1 MDEYRY
7 RSVRAKKS
15 RLGKILKAPFVHM
28 VLVLFAI
35 VGIGGFGYL
44 VFIAKDPVGW
54 LGITLSIVSV
64 VLMLW
69 ERQDL
74 HRVPIGRTDD
84 INDLLSANV
93 ICALG
98 KNPTPLKFIEK
109 YYITRSGRF
118 LSGRFGIT
126 KDFLEKLAIQIPE
139 DMTPIFAKA
148 RELRAEIN
156 AEVIGGGLIAIAII
170 AQHPE
175 YERLLHEMRLELS
188 DLVDGMDW
196 YNHLYGLIQ
205 GAKKKRRDGGIA
217 RDFSF
222 GYTPTLSK
230 YSVNIS
236 ESRKGLLR
244 TQVHLASHREIVGKM
259 IEAFSKGG
267 RQNIALVGPEGAGRM
282 TIVNAFAETLMDA
295 DAKIPNS
302 LKYRQVMA
310 LDASS
315 LIASGGERGE
325 LEGLVQLVMA
335 EAYNAKNIIICLNN
349 AQLFFEEGVGSVDI
363 SNVLM
368 PFVDTGRLRIIMTM
382 DEQKFLEISAKNSV
396 LANKLNKVMV
406 EPASEKETMRI
417 MQDEILTLE
426 AKYGV
431 LYQYLALKEA
441 YRLSDRYMHDI
452 EMPGKALSLLE
463 SAANYANGGVVTA
476 SSVEAAIEKTQGVKL
491 SSANDEGDR
500 EKLLNL
506 ESLIRKRMVGQEYAV
521 KTVSDAM
528 RRAAAGVRSQK
539 KPIGTFLFLG
549 PTGVGKTELSKSLAE
564 VYFNGEDN
572 LIRLDMNEF
581 VTEGDVRRLIEE
593 GKDNAESLTAQVMTH
608 PFSVVLLDEI
618 EKAHPAVLTT
628 LLQLL
633 DEGVMRDAKNRE
645 VSFRDAIVIATSNA
659 GAERI
664 RRYVAEGKDLT
675 QAKEEILEELI
686 QSGEFKPEF
695 VNRFDEICVFTPL
708 TKENLV
714 EIVKLNMKSINKTLE
729 PKKIK
734 VILNEEAEVELAE
747 LGYDPKM
754 GARPLKRMM
763 QKTVENIVAKKV
775 LEGEA
780 ESGAEIHIDK
790 EMILESKAS

>member
-7 RSVRAKKS
+7 NSVRAKKS
-15 RLGKILKAPFVHM
+15 RLGKILKAPFVHAM
-28 VLVLFAI
+28 LILFVIA
-35 VGIGGFGYL
+35 GIGGFGYF
-44 VFIAKDPVGW
+44 VFIAKDPIGW
-54 LGITLSIVSV
+54 LGITLSIVSAALV
-64 VLMLW
+64 MW

-74 HRVPIGRTDD
+74 HRVPIGKTDD
-84 INDLLSANV
+84 INDILSANV

-126 KDFLEKLAIQIPE
+126 KDFLEKIAMQVPE
-139 DMTPIFAKA
+139 DMTPIFVRA
-148 RELRAEIN
+148 RELRAKIS
-156 AEVIGGGLIAIAII
+156 AEVIGGGLMAIAII

-175 YERLLHEMRLELS
+175 HERLLHEMRLELS
-188 DLVDGMDW
+188 DLVDGMNW

-205 GAKKKRRDGGIA
+205 GVKKRRRDGGIA

-230 YSVNIS
+230 YSTNIS
-236 ESRKGLLR
+236 ESRKGHLR
-244 TQVHLASHREIVGKM
+244 TQIHLASHREIVGKM

-295 DAKIPNS
+295 DMKIPNS

-315 LIASGGERGE
+315 LIAAGGERGE

-368 PFVDTGRLRIIMTM
+368 PFIDNGRLRIIMTM

-441 YRLSDRYMHDI
+441 YRLSNRYMHDI

-463 SAANYANGGVVTA
+463 SAANYANGGIVTA

-491 SSANDEGDR
+491 SSANDEDDR
-500 EKLLNL
+500 AKLLNL
-506 ESLIRKRMVGQEYAV
+506 EDLIRKRMVGQEYAV

-528 RRAAAGVRSQK
+528 RRAAAGVRNQK
-539 KPIGTFLFLG
+539 RPIGTFLFLG

-581 VTEGDVRRLIEE
+581 VTEGDVKRLIEE

-659 GAERI
+659 GADRI
-664 RRYVAEGKDLT
+664 RQYVAEGKDLA

-734 VILNEEAEVELAE
+734 VILNDEAEAELAE

-780 ESGAEIHIDK
+780 ESGAEIHINK

>member
-1 MDEYRY
+1 MDELRY
-7 RSVRAKKS
+7 GNVRAKKA
-15 RLGKILKAPFVHM
+15 RLGKVLKHPVVHGLLIALA
-28 VLVLFAI
+28 VLGVA
-35 VGIGGFGYL
+35 GFGYL
-44 VFIAKDPVGW
+44 MFIAKKPISW
-54 LGITLSIVSV
+54 LGITLTIVCV
-64 VLMLW
+64 DLLLW
-69 ERQDL
+69 NKNDL
-74 HRVPIGRTDD
+74 HRVPIGKTDD
-84 INDLLSANV
+84 INDILSANV

-98 KNPTPLKFIEK
+98 KHPSPAQFVKN
-109 YYITRSGRF
+109 YYKTRSGRF
-118 LSGRFGIT
+118 LAGRFGIT
-126 KDFLEKLAIQIPE
+126 RDFLEMVTLQVPD
-139 DMTPIFAKA
+139 DMAPIFALA
-148 RELRAEIN
+148 RKMRKEID
-156 AEVIGGGLIAIAII
+156 AEVIGGGLIAVAIV

-175 YERLLHEMRLELS
+175 YERLLHEMRLELN
-188 DLVDGMDW
+188 DLVEGINW
-196 YNHLYGLIQ
+196 YNHLYGLIHSMN
-205 GAKKKRRDGGIA
+205 KRRRDGGIA

-230 YSVNIS
+230 YSTNIS
-236 ESRKGLLR
+236 ESRKYSRR
-244 TQVHLASHREIVGKM
+244 TQIHLASHREIVEKM

-302 LKYRQVMA
+302 LKYRQVLA

-315 LIASGGERGE
+315 LIASAGERGE
-325 LEGLVQLVMA
+325 LEGLVQLVMS
-335 EAYNAKNIIICLNN
+335 EAYHAKNIIICLNN

-363 SNVLM
+363 ANVLM
-368 PFVDTGRLRIIMTM
+368 PFIDAGRLRIILTM
-382 DEQKFLEISAKNSV
+382 DEQKFLEIAAKNGT
-396 LANKLNKVMV
+396 LANKLNKVVV
-406 EPASEKETMRI
+406 EAASEKETMRI

-431 LYQYLALKEA
+431 VYQYLALKEA
-441 YRLSDRYMHDI
+441 YRLSERYLHDI

-463 SAANYANGGVVTA
+463 SAANYAQDGLVTA
-476 SSVEAAIEKTQGVKL
+476 ESVQTAIEKTKGVKL
-491 SSANDEGDR
+491 SSANDKDDR

-506 ESLIRKRMVGQEYAV
+506 EELIRKRMVGQEYAV

-572 LIRLDMNEF
+572 LIRVDMNEF

-633 DEGVMRDAKNRE
+633 DEGVLRDAKNRE

-659 GAERI
+659 GADRI
-664 RRYVAEGKDLT
+664 REYVEEGKDLAR
-675 QAKEEILEELI
+675 AKEEIIEELI
-686 QSGEFKPEF
+686 DSGEFRPEF

-734 VILNEEAEVELAE
+734 VTLDEGAAEELAE
-747 LGYDPKM
+747 QGYDPKM
-754 GARPLKRMM
+754 GARPLKRTM
-763 QKTVENIVAKKV
+763 QKTVENIVARKV

-780 ESGAEIHIDK
+780 ESGAEILITK
-790 EMILESKAS
+790 EMIKE

>member
-1 MDEYRY
+1 MDTYKY
-7 RSVRAKKS
+7 NSIRAKKS
-15 RLGKILKAPFVHM
+15 RLGKILKAPAVHFL
-28 VLVLFAI
+28 LVALAI
-35 VGIGGFGYL
+35 VGIAGFGYL
-44 VFIAKDPVGW
+44 VFVAKDPAGW
-54 LGITLSIVSV
+54 LGITLFIICT
-64 VLMLW
+64 VLILW
-69 ERQDL
+69 EKNDL
-74 HRVPIGRTDD
+74 HRVPIGKTDD
-84 INDLLSANV
+84 INDILSANV

-98 KNPTPLKFIEK
+98 RNPTPLKFIHN
-109 YYITRSGRF
+109 YYTTRSGRF
-118 LSGRFGIT
+118 LSARFGIT
-126 KDFLEKLAIQIPE
+126 KDFLEMVAQQVPE
-139 DMTPIFAKA
+139 NMEPIFAEA
-148 RELRAEIN
+148 RKMRKEIN
-156 AEVIGGGLIAIAII
+156 AEVIGGGLMAVAII

-175 YERLLHEMRLELS
+175 HERLLNERRLELH
-188 DLVDGMDW
+188 DLVEGVNW
-196 YNHLYGLIQ
+196 YNHLFGLVHTI
-205 GAKKKRRDGGIA
+205 KKRRRDGGIA

-230 YSVNIS
+230 YSSNIS
-236 ESRKGLLR
+236 ETRKHQLR
-244 TQVHLASHREIVGKM
+244 TQIHLTSHREIVDKM

-315 LIASGGERGE
+315 LIAAAGERGE

-335 EAYNAKNIIICLNN
+335 EAYHAKNIIICLNN

-363 SNVLM
+363 ANVLM
-368 PFVDTGRLRIIMTM
+368 PFIDAGRLRIILTM
-382 DEQKFLEISAKNSV
+382 DEQKYLEISAKNST

-406 EPASEKETMRI
+406 EPASEQGTMLI
-417 MQDEILTLE
+417 MEDEILTLE
-426 AKYGV
+426 RKYNV
-431 LYQYLALKEA
+431 LYEYLALKEA
-441 YRLSDRYMHDI
+441 YRLSERYLHDI

-476 SSVEAAIEKTQGVKL
+476 ESVQEAIEKTKGVKL
-491 SSANDEGDR
+491 SSANDKDDR
-500 EKLLNL
+500 DKLLNL
-506 ESLIRKRMVGQEYAV
+506 EELIRKRMVGQEYAV
-521 KTVSDAM
+521 RTVSDAM
-528 RRAAAGVRSQK
+528 RRAAAGVRNQK

-572 LIRLDMNEF
+572 LIRVDMNEF
-581 VTEGDVRRLIEE
+581 VTEADVRRLIEE

-633 DEGVMRDAKNRE
+633 DEGVLRDAKNRE

-659 GAERI
+659 GADKI
-664 RRYVAEGKDLT
+664 RDYVEEGKDLA
-675 QAKEEILEELI
+675 QAKEEIIEGLI
-686 QSGEFKPEF
+686 DSGEFKPEF
-695 VNRFDEICVFTPL
+695 VNRFDEICIFTPL

-729 PKKIK
+729 PRKIK
-734 VILNEEAEVELAE
+734 VTLDDGAAEELAE
-747 LGYDPKM
+747 QGYDPKM
-754 GARPLKRMM
+754 GARPLKRTM
-763 QKTVENIVAKKV
+763 QKTVENIVARKV

-780 ESGAEIHIDK
+780 ESGAEILITK
-790 EMILESKAS
+790 EMLTR